1 MIPALVAGGIAAASI
16 ASNLYDSY
24 KNRKNARDTYN
35 SIRDAA
41 ENAVQQNQRDINAYA
56 GRLNNAYGAGA
67 ASYSDALQNFLDS
80 DVYQN
85 DGFGYS
91 GDIADF
97 NDPSANQR
105 VDAAMSA
112 LENSAATGGNRFSSD
127 YQNRMAAKQQA
138 MASEEW
144 EKAYDRLMQDRNQQM
159 SEWQAN
165 SANAWNNYNAAIDR
179 AKYAVDTYGNDRDK
193 LLQGYAD
200 TTTAR
205 MNNRLG
211 GLQTQANVAGAKL
224 GATQG
229 PGTLSQILG
238 PVAQFAGSYFGGG
251 N

>member
-41 ENAVQQNQRDINAYA
+41 ENAVQQNQRDINAYS
-56 GRLNNAYGAGA
+56 GRLNNAYGSGA
-67 ASYSDALQNFLDS
+67 SKYSDALQNFLDS

-91 GDIADF
+91 GDIAGF
-97 NDPSANQR
+97 FDPSANQR

-112 LENSAATGGNRFSSD
+112 LDNSAATGGNRFSSD

-144 EKAYDRLMQDRNQQM
+144 KGVRPP
-159 SEWQAN
+159 
-165 SANAWNNYNAAIDR
+165 
-179 AKYAVDTYGNDRDK
+179 YAG
-193 LLQGYAD
+193 
-200 TTTAR
+200 
-205 MNNRLG
+205 
-211 GLQTQANVAGAKL
+211 
-224 GATQG
+224 
-229 PGTLSQILG
+229 
-238 PVAQFAGSYFGGG
+238 
-251 N
+251 